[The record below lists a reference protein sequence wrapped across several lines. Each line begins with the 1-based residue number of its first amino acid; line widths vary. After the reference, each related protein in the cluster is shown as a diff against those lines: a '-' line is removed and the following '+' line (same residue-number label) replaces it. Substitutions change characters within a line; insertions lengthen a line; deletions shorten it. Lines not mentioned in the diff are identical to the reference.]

1 MFRDTFNEDG
11 SEMHQ
16 WMATF
21 RNGGRCTYW
30 VCSRAMWAK
39 PKTTS
44 LRRSRSATTNGVP
57 IFAAAVA
64 GLRLGGHRF
73 CTYAFTDWIRCCSRI
88 SPSAVNLRVA
98 APTIVVCT
106 LFSTQLPRES
116 ERWAVHCSPLLAGG
130 IVWRR
135 VWRQPPCTAGTAVVD
150 NYAGVAQASPH
161 CWCRCVRFNP
171 TFFLATL

>member
-88 SPSAVNLRVA
+88 SLSATNLRVV

-106 LFSTQLPRES
+106 LFRRSCQENQRGGRTIAHCCLLGALFGGGCGASLPVQL
-116 ERWAVHCSPLLAGG
+116 AQLFL
-130 IVWRR
+130 IITR
-135 VWRQPPCTAGTAVVD
+135 VWLRPPRIVGVVVF
-150 NYAGVAQASPH
+150 GSIRP
-161 CWCRCVRFNP
+161 FS
-171 TFFLATL
+171 